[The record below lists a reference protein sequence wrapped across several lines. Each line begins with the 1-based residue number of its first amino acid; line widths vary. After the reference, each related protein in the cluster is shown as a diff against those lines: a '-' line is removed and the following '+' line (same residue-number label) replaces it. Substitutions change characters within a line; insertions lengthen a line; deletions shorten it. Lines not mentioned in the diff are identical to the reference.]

1 MSDYTS
7 GNAGDVG
14 DYPSGITFIDP
25 TTGRSDD
32 GNNGGRSDGDFSRRG
47 RTGNS
52 EQPRSDRRGPAKPAG
67 TYRKKADN
75 QSALDGIELKD
86 ILLSIH
92 MMLALRFNCDKLQLS
107 PEEAEV
113 MQMRLKNVARHYPMH
128 VTQKQLDI
136 GMLLYSLVDVYGTRA
151 VAAYVDRNNKHENVP
166 SDNVSPFRPA
176 I

>member
-1 MSDYTS
+1 
-7 GNAGDVG
+7 
-14 DYPSGITFIDP
+14 
-25 TTGRSDD
+25 
-32 GNNGGRSDGDFSRRG
+32 
-47 RTGNS
+47 
-52 EQPRSDRRGPAKPAG
+52 
-67 TYRKKADN
+67 
-75 QSALDGIELKD
+75 
-86 ILLSIH
+86 
-92 MMLALRFNCDKLQLS
+92 
-107 PEEAEV
+107 